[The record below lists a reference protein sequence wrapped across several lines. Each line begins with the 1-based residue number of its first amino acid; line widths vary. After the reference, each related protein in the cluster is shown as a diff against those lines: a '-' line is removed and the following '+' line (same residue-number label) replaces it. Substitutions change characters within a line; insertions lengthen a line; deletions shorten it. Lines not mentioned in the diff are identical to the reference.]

1 MREYLKKTLRQ
12 NVKIKENNDLYDRL
26 PLAFKGRYD
35 LFDVEINGIDW
46 LAIQPKGDVGLIAL
60 RKDRAKVQN
69 ISGLNCAIFLKSTT
83 PYIKEKLV
91 EDGIPFVL
99 KGKQVYLPFICCLLS
114 NSGERD
120 IAPVDI
126 ISYLTQKLILMAI
139 YERWN
144 KVTVSE
150 AATKLGVSKTSASR
164 CFDEI
169 EYLNVNI
176 LDTKGKARAVTVPS
190 DIKQLWEQLQHIL
203 RSPVIRRYEFP
214 NDIYLDKKA
223 GITAL
228 CEYSLLSDN
237 AYTTYAVTKKELSDT
252 GVKKLKQV
260 RKGEAIGCAVLEVG
274 YFIDYNHKPIQDP
287 LSASLSL
294 TDEELQDERVMKSIN
309 EMLEEYVW

>member
-1 MREYLKKTLRQ
+1 MKKYLEKTLRQ
-12 NVKIKENNDLYDRL
+12 IVTIKENNDLYDKL

-35 LFDVEINGIDW
+35 ILNVETNGMGW
-46 LAIQPKGDVGLIAL
+46 LAIQPKNDIGLVAL

-69 ISGLNCAIFLKSTT
+69 ISGLNCAIFLRSTT
-83 PYIKEKLV
+83 PYIKEKLI

-99 KGKQVYLPFICCLLS
+99 KDKQIYLPFIGCLLS

-237 AYTTYAVTKKELSDT
+237 AYTTYAVTKKELSYT
-252 GVKKLKQV
+252 WVKKLKQV
-260 RKGEAIGCAVLEVG
+260 RKG
-274 YFIDYNHKPIQDP
+274 
-287 LSASLSL
+287 
-294 TDEELQDERVMKSIN
+294 
-309 EMLEEYVW
+309 

>member
-1 MREYLKKTLRQ
+1 MKEYLEKTLRQ
-12 NVKIKENNDLYDRL
+12 IVTIKENKDLYDKL

-35 LFDVEINGIDW
+35 LFNVETNGMGW
-46 LAIQPKGDVGLIAL
+46 LAIQPKGDIRLIAL

-69 ISGLNCAIFLKSTT
+69 ISGLNCALFLRSAT
-83 PYIKEKLV
+83 PYIKEKLI

-99 KGKQVYLPFICCLLS
+99 KDKQIYLPFIGCLLS

-120 IAPVDI
+120 IAPVEL
-126 ISYLTQKLILMAI
+126 ISFLTQKLILTAI
-139 YERWN
+139 YEKWE
-144 KVTVSE
+144 KVTVST
-150 AATKLGVSKTSASR
+150 AAEKLGVSKTSASR
-164 CFDEI
+164 YFDEI

-176 LDTKGKARAVTVPS
+176 LDTKGKSRAITIPPDV
-190 DIKQLWEQLQHIL
+190 KQLWEQLQHIL

>member
-1 MREYLKKTLRQ
+1 M
-12 NVKIKENNDLYDRL
+12 

-99 KGKQVYLPFICCLLS
+99 KGKQVYLPFIGCLLS

-214 NDIYLDKKA
+214 NDIYLDKRQ
-223 GITAL
+223 
-228 CEYSLLSDN
+228 ESLL
-237 AYTTYAVTKKELSDT
+237 
-252 GVKKLKQV
+252 
-260 RKGEAIGCAVLEVG
+260 CAS
-274 YFIDYNHKPIQDP
+274 IHC
-287 LSASLSL
+287 SLIML
-294 TDEELQDERVMKSIN
+294 TLPMR
-309 EMLEEYVW
+309 

>member
-91 EDGIPFVL
+91 EDGTPFVL
-99 KGKQVYLPFICCLLS
+99 KGKQVYLPFIGCLLS

-150 AATKLGVSKTSASR
+150 AATKLGVSKR
-164 CFDEI
+164 
-169 EYLNVNI
+169 L
-176 LDTKGKARAVTVPS
+176 RA
-190 DIKQLWEQLQHIL
+190 
-203 RSPVIRRYEFP
+203 
-214 NDIYLDKKA
+214 
-223 GITAL
+223 GAL
-228 CEYSLLSDN
+228 
-237 AYTTYAVTKKELSDT
+237 
-252 GVKKLKQV
+252 
-260 RKGEAIGCAVLEVG
+260 
-274 YFIDYNHKPIQDP
+274 
-287 LSASLSL
+287 
-294 TDEELQDERVMKSIN
+294 MK
-309 EMLEEYVW
+309 

>member
-1 MREYLKKTLRQ
+1 MEQGNSIRSCHKAGRIQ
-12 NVKIKENNDLYDRL
+12 NVCE
-26 PLAFKGRYD
+26 
-35 LFDVEINGIDW
+35 
-46 LAIQPKGDVGLIAL
+46 Q
-60 RKDRAKVQN
+60 
-69 ISGLNCAIFLKSTT
+69 
-83 PYIKEKLV
+83 
-91 EDGIPFVL
+91 
-99 KGKQVYLPFICCLLS
+99 
-114 NSGERD
+114 
-120 IAPVDI
+120 
-126 ISYLTQKLILMAI
+126 
-139 YERWN
+139 
-144 KVTVSE
+144 
-150 AATKLGVSKTSASR
+150 